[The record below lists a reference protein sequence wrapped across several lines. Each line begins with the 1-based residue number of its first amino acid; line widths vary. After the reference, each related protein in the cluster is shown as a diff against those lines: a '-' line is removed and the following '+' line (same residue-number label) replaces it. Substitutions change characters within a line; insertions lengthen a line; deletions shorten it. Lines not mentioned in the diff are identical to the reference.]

1 MTVVAIVGCGPAG
14 LLAAHAVERAGHTP
28 VVYSLARKPSP
39 VSGGVFIHQPMPGLH
54 GREPDGQVRLRK
66 LGEGRWYARKVYG
79 AVDAPTSWDRLREGN
94 MAAWALR
101 PLYDRL
107 WAMYEDVVVE
117 QAVDGAVAAELAA
130 SYRLVLNTAP
140 LPSLCVEEHDFPE
153 RQVWWVDKAPSWVR
167 PNEMVYNGRPEPPW
181 FRSSVVFGVE
191 ITEFGIE
198 VLRSRP
204 GRKVLPTNCT
214 CHPRIKRIGRW
225 GTWTPG
231 VLLHHAY
238 WGAVEA
244 MAERGL

>member
-14 LLAAHAVERAGHTP
+14 LLAAHAVTRAGHTP
-28 VVYSLARKPSP
+28 VVYSDKAQPSP
-39 VSGGVFIHQPMPGLH
+39 VHGGVFIHQPVPGFSNL
-54 GREPDGQVRLRK
+54 PAGQVRLRK
-66 LGEGRWYARKVYG
+66 MGTGAWYARKVYG
-79 AVDAPTSWDRLREGN
+79 AQDAPTSWDRLREGN
-94 MAAWALR
+94 MPAWALA
-101 PLYDRL
+101 PLYEAL
-107 WAMYEDVVVE
+107 WSSYGPAVVTQAM
-117 QAVDGAVAAELAA
+117 DGAAAGDLLA
-130 SYRLVLNTAP
+130 SYRLALWAAP
-140 LPSLCVEEHDFPE
+140 LPALCVAEHAFPS
-153 RQVWWVDKAPSWVR
+153 RQVWWVDKAPSWVLD
-167 PNEMVYNGRPEPPW
+167 NEMVYNGQAKPPW
-181 FRSSVVFGVE
+181 FRSSRVFGVE
-191 ITEFGIE
+191 LTEFGTE